1 MPIDSPFLFK
11 QIIETCHTADNL
23 SKAIGDYNDKDS
35 LWLYDND
42 ETAFGCTRTLT
53 ITRLS
58 SRAAGYRKYKTSVAE

>member
-35 LWLYDND
+35 LWLYDDEND
-42 ETAFGCTRTLT
+42 NEN
-53 ITRLS
+53 
-58 SRAAGYRKYKTSVAE
+58 